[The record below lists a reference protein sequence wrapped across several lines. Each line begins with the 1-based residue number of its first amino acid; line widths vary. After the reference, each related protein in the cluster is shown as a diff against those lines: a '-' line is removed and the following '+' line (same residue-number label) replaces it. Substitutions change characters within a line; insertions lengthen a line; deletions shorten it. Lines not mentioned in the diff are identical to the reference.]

1 MDLVAVQVVQD
12 SRRMEVVAVRW
23 EQRQERHY
31 SLLVVLA
38 VLELVWGHWQ
48 QQLRPA
54 VRVGRRLP
62 GLPGT
67 GGYQQQRRRGQLMAG
82 EAVQGV
88 VSVRLRKWRQVGGTL
103 VLLEVLMTVLIR
115 WHFVSP

>member
-1 MDLVAVQVVQD
+1 MDWVAVQVVQD
-12 SRRMEVVAVRW
+12 SRRMEVAAVRW

-48 QQLRPA
+48 QLRPA
-54 VRVGRRLP
+54 VRVGRRL
-62 GLPGT
+62 GLLGT
-67 GGYQQQRRRGQLMAG
+67 GWYQRRGQLMEG
-82 EAVQGV
+82 EAVPGA

-103 VLLEVLMTVLIR
+103 ALLGVLMMVLTR
-115 WHFVSP
+115 WHFASP